1 MNPGQESPDY
11 TLVVIYD
18 NNKTDQQRKIDDQ
31 PVNSIEFIVKWL
43 SKFTNEQ
50 MCGTPLHISY
60 FTNRGVRGN
69 KYTACIPKKLNDY
82 FSTDE
87 GKAHLKS
94 SELNIV
100 RYSVRRNGKHQK
112 IYGLYIPG
120 PEEVIRTIFTNLEN
134 GFVRPNSYKI
144 IRPPSDENGN
154 IRDYN
159 IITFEK
165 NHKGVIPRQ
174 FVEKLKVLI
183 EDTVFNDKTIRVKWL
198 NRKVYDDIT
207 NGVNKKI
214 NVGTSTPMEL

>member
-1 MNPGQESPDY
+1 MIIIKLISKEQ
-11 TLVVIYD
+11 
-18 NNKTDQQRKIDDQ
+18 IDDQ

-183 EDTVFNDKTIRVKWL
+183 EDTVFNDKTSS
-198 NRKVYDDIT
+198 RKVAQQ
-207 NGVNKKI
+207 K
-214 NVGTSTPMEL
+214 SLR

>member
-1 MNPGQESPDY
+1 MNPEKESPDY
-11 TLVVIYD
+11 TLVVVYD
-18 NNKTDQQRKIDDQ
+18 NSKTDQQRTIDGQ
-31 PVNSIEFIVKWL
+31 PVSSIEFIVQWL

-50 MCGTPLHISY
+50 MCGTPIHISH
-60 FTNRGVRGN
+60 FTNKGVKGN

-82 FSTDE
+82 FATDE
-87 GKAHLKS
+87 GKAHLKTT
-94 SELNIV
+94 ELNIV

-112 IYGLYIPG
+112 VYGLYIPG
-120 PEEVIRTIFTNLEN
+120 PVEVIKNIFSNLEN

-154 IRDYN
+154 VRDYN

-165 NHKGVIPRQ
+165 NQKGVIPRQ
-174 FVEKLKVLI
+174 FVEKLKVLL
-183 EDTVFNDKTIRVKWL
+183 EDTVIGDKTLRVKWL

-214 NVGTSTPMEL
+214 NIGSTTTMEF